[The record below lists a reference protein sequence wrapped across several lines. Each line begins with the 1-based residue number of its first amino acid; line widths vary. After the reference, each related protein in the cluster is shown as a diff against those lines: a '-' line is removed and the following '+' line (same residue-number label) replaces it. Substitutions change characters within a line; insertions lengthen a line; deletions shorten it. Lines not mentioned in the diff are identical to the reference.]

1 MELLIFLSQTHSP
14 LRLPQCRKLHLPIC
28 FGEIWSHPC
37 LFSSSYTPHLNQQI
51 LLTLLYS
58 ESGPFS
64 SPLSS
69 PSWYKPPA
77 FLIGYFQLPPSWS
90 SLFPPW
96 LQPWPTPNTAVRE
109 SLLDKG
115 RSCHSSASPPP
126 KPESWQGPIRHYRI
140 CPAMPTLS
148 VFPPLTLSLLTLTC
162 WA

>member
-126 KPESWQGPIRHYRI
+126 KPES
-140 CPAMPTLS
+140 
-148 VFPPLTLSLLTLTC
+148 
-162 WA
+162 